1 MAVVATQIGLSMN
14 NAKIKYMVNR
24 KANNNES
31 KKIEIMGKK
40 FENVESFKYIS
51 SLVTNLNDIEIEIK
65 SRFAAGNTSYH
76 ELGPISKKGLYP
88 SQLKFI
94 FTKQLKD

>member
-31 KKIEIMGKK
+31 KKTEIMGKK
-40 FENVESFKYIS
+40 FENEESFKYLS
-51 SLVTNLNDIEIEIK
+51 SLVTNLNEMEIEIK

-76 ELGPISKKGLYP
+76 ELGPILKKVYIP
-88 SQLKFI
+88 VN
-94 FTKQLKD
+94 